1 MRSSLKTNFI
11 FVMVVLFTIT
21 AYSQQTVNITA
32 DHAPSQVS
40 FLVPNYNPVGPLG
53 YANGGK
59 NILEIADGSQFYEP
73 AFKEA
78 KVSGSEVLLKARY
91 NAYLDEMEIKFN
103 DEIVCVNKNLQ
114 KRRILFT
121 ADNLTYKILDTDNRD
136 NKKKHS
142 YFTVLLENSN
152 VSLYKKDAKE
162 LVIALEKVPYM
173 TPPPKVITEFQDSE
187 SQFYIELNES
197 GSAIK
202 IPKTRRG
209 VANLF
214 PGKEKLI
221 KKFIKQNNIN
231 VTKEDDLKRLISYVN
246 SL

>member
-1 MRSSLKTNFI
+1 MRSLLKTSCVCA
-11 FVMVVLFTIT
+11 FVMLFTTT
-21 AYSQQTVNITA
+21 AFSQETA
-32 DHAPSQVS
+32 NVTANHAPSQVS
-40 FLVPNYNPVGPLG
+40 FLIPNYNPVGPLG

-59 NILEIADGSQFYEP
+59 NILEIADGSQFHEQE
-73 AFKEA
+73 FKDA

-91 NAYLDEMEIKFN
+91 NAYLDEMEVKYN

-114 KRRILFT
+114 KRRVLFT
-121 ADNLTYKILDTDNRD
+121 ADNLEYKILDTDNSD
-136 NKKKHS
+136 KKEKHS

-173 TPPPKVITEFQDSE
+173 TPAPKIITEFQDAKSE
-187 SQFYIELNES
+187 FYVEVKEN
-197 GSAIK
+197 GNAIK
-202 IPKTRRG
+202 VPKTRRG

-221 KKFIKQNNIN
+221 KKFIKQNKIN
-231 VTKEDDLKRLISYVN
+231 VTEEDGLKKLINYVN